1 MKTPVVIGM
10 HLRGRPGFVRRG
22 PASALPASN
31 ALAIPDLPINQAA
44 WNPILITLCDMY
56 NSANFSFEKLVSHKT
71 RDERRR
77 FLFTFFKELRRDPER
92 SFRIDPRQLGD
103 RHVQWA
109 FKRWVER
116 GLAPAT
122 IQTYLSFLR
131 VFELWIGK
139 PGMVKR
145 AEVYARQLSLP
156 ADTVQRNT
164 VATEDRGWDDAS
176 SPIAQTLRKVAD
188 LDPWVGAQL
197 RLQAAFGARV
207 KESICFRPRIDAT
220 DASVTFDRGTKGGR
234 KREVR
239 IETDA
244 QRAALAHAQALVQRE
259 DAPLADPGRTLKQ
272 NHWRFYNVLKTVGVT
287 RSGLGKTAHGLRH
300 TYAGDKYESLTG
312 TQPPIRGGETV
323 DTETD
328 SAARL
333 RIARELGHARK
344 SVSSAYLGG
353 VLRARAA
360 SAVKAEANDD
370 H

>member
-1 MKTPVVIGM
+1 MKTPVAIGM
-10 HLRGRPGFVRRG
+10 PLRGRPGFVRRG
-22 PASALPASN
+22 PARALPASN
-31 ALAIPDLPINQAA
+31 ALAIADLPVNQVA
-44 WNPILITLCDMY
+44 WNPILITLCDLY
-56 NSANFSFEKLVSHKT
+56 NGSNFSFEKLVSHKT

-139 PGMVKR
+139 PGMVKS

-156 ADTVQRNT
+156 ADQPFS
-164 VATEDRGWDDAS
+164 ATRWRSRIAAGNDESA
-176 SPIAQTLRKVAD
+176 PIAETIRKVDD

-197 RLQAAFGARV
+197 RIQAAFGARV
-207 KESICFRPRIDAT
+207 KESICFRPWSDAAET
-220 DASVTFDRGTKGGR
+220 FVTFDRGTKGGR

-244 QRAALAHAQALVQRE
+244 QRAALAHARERVQRE
-259 DAPLADPGRTLKQ
+259 DAPLADPGRTSEAEPLALLQ
-272 NHWRFYNVLKTVGVT
+272 RSESDRHYAINARQDRPRPAAQLRRRQVPIAHRHSASDSRWRAG
-287 RSGLGKTAHGLRH
+287 RSGNRLCCPAPYRSRSWSRPKVDFIRLPRRCPSRPRRFSCQGGGKR
-300 TYAGDKYESLTG
+300 
-312 TQPPIRGGETV
+312 
-323 DTETD
+323 
-328 SAARL
+328 
-333 RIARELGHARK
+333 
-344 SVSSAYLGG
+344 
-353 VLRARAA
+353 
-360 SAVKAEANDD
+360 
-370 H
+370 